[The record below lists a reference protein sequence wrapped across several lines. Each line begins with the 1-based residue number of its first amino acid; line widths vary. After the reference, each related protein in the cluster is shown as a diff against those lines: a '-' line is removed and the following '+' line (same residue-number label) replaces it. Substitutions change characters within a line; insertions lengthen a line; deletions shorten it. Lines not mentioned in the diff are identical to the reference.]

1 MWWSRVLVTGA
12 GIQLAW
18 TIHEWSWPYCWLCS
32 FALWLYWILINTH
45 HLASGL
51 KEVWLQCT
59 FLKENTEVLTLVF
72 SEENAFSA
80 ILYVNPFAQSFVVE
94 ANSAFLDSHFM
105 GITRPDESTVH
116 LHTFLRATARCSS
129 RGEWMSLPSKA
140 WQHKGGLQSS
150 TGSSSSLML
159 YVSLLSLG
167 LFPPLTEKAA
177 AAFCW
182 HR

>member
-12 GIQLAW
+12 GIKLARS
-18 TIHEWSWPYCWLCS
+18 IHEWSWPYCWLCS

-51 KEVWLQCT
+51 NEVWLQCT

-80 ILYVNPFAQSFVVE
+80 ILYVKPFAQSFVIE
-94 ANSAFLDSHFM
+94 ANNAFRDSHFM

-116 LHTFLRATARCSS
+116 LHTLLKATARCRS
-129 RGEWMSLPSKA
+129 RGELMSLCHPK
-140 WQHKGGLQSS
+140 HGNIKEDFNP
-150 TGSSSSLML
+150 
-159 YVSLLSLG
+159 LLG
-167 LFPPLTEKAA
+167 HPP
-177 AAFCW
+177 
-182 HR
+182 H